1 MPPKP
6 NLKKGGNGRMLTVKQ
21 LDRRSYAAIHNLPRG
36 LRGPTLKALL
46 KLFADYLESN
56 KGIAATDALELI
68 KSKGAIVA
76 GRA

>member
-21 LDRRSYAAIHNLPRG
+21 LDRRSYNAIHKLSRG
-36 LRGPTLKALL
+36 MRGPTLKALL

-56 KGIAATDALELI
+56 SGISTTDALSILQSNA
-68 KSKGAIVA
+68 KIVA
-76 GRA
+76 K